1 MNAHFPYHDP
11 HQPQSQPHPP
21 VIPDVHLDYG
31 HRPLPVPAP
40 GHHCAVCHCDH
51 RTPSAISSRTGGLSP
66 AGAVAASAVGA
77 LVLGSVLVALL
88 LSVAVV
94 AVSVSVAALSLAV
107 VTVVLRS
114 MLSDQRQRAR
124 SYRRR

>member
-1 MNAHFPYHDP
+1 MNAHFPHPDP
-11 HQPQSQPHPP
+11 YQPQSQPP
-21 VIPDVHLDYG
+21 VIQPVHLDYG

-51 RTPSAISSRTGGLSP
+51 RAPSALAARTGGLSP
-66 AGAVAASAVGA
+66 AGAVAAGAVGA

-107 VTVVLRS
+107 VAVVLRS
-114 MLSDQRQRAR
+114 MLSDQRERVR